1 MKFYLRI
8 LLLSTASKVI
18 ADEGFH
24 GKDHSHDNLKPHTH
38 ISYHHVENAC
48 AADVEKM
55 CNEELL
61 FSSDPFFNWVL
72 SSFTTS
78 GVHDMNHFIDQMFDS
93 VLVSSASQSYASF
106 SYEVDPTLIIVD
118 LGVARLAAEKQPEE
132 IPQLAHQLQT
142 YGASFMLSNLEDNS
156 EQFRMA
162 RRLTEM
168 DTKTINYH
176 VQLPFGPKNCCL
188 RNAFEQYRVS
198 AECAASISSLEKTF
212 VFEDK
217 LSRRQEAFASMM
229 WIYVTTLTAL
239 TIMLA
244 LRVRKQDEAE
254 VGESIDS
261 NPVEED
267 VYYAS
272 GDNAKKKRVQPL
284 QTIIFEGVPLQIV

>member
-1 MKFYLRI
+1 MRFFLKT
-8 LLLSTASKVI
+8 LLLSKAI
-18 ADEGFH
+18 AGEGIPD
-24 GKDHSHDNLKPHTH
+24 KDHNHNNLKPHTH
-38 ISYHHVENAC
+38 IAYHHVENAC
-48 AADVEKM
+48 AADVEKI
-55 CNEELL
+55 CDEAIL
-61 FSSDPFFNWVL
+61 FSGDPFFNWVF
-72 SSFTTS
+72 SSSTTPEIY
-78 GVHDMNHFIDQMFDS
+78 DLNHFIDQMFDS
-93 VLVSSASQSYASF
+93 VLVSSASQSSASF
-106 SYEVDPTLIIVD
+106 FYGVDPTLIIVD

-142 YGASFMLSNLEDNS
+142 YGATMLHNLEDGS

-188 RNAFEQYRVS
+188 RNAFEQQRVS
-198 AECAASISSLEKTF
+198 PECAISISSLEKTF

-229 WIYVTTLTAL
+229 WIYVTTLTVL

-254 VGESIDS
+254 VDESIDS
-261 NPVEED
+261 NNHVEEG
-267 VYYAS
+267 VYYAL
-272 GDNAKKKRVQPL
+272 GDNVQKKSVQPVK
-284 QTIIFEGVPLQIV
+284 IIVFEGVPLQIV

>member
-1 MKFYLRI
+1 M
-8 LLLSTASKVI
+8 LLLSTASKII
-18 ADEGFH
+18 AGEG
-24 GKDHSHDNLKPHTH
+24 DHNHDNLKPHTH

-55 CNEELL
+55 CQEEIL
-61 FSSDPFFNWVL
+61 FSSDPFFNML
-72 SSFTTS
+72 FSSSTMS
-78 GVHDMNHFIDQMFDS
+78 GVYDMNRFVDQMFDS
-93 VLVSSASQSYASF
+93 VLVSSASHSSNSF
-106 SYEVDPTLIIVD
+106 FYEVDPTLIIVD

-142 YGASFMLSNLEDNS
+142 YGANLMLSNLENDS
-156 EQFRMA
+156 DQFRMA

-176 VQLPFGPKNCCL
+176 VQLPFGSKNCCL
-188 RNAFEQYRVS
+188 RNAFEQHRVS
-198 AECAASISSLEKTF
+198 GECAASISSLEKTF

-229 WIYVTTLTAL
+229 WIYVTTLTVL

-254 VGESIDS
+254 VDEFIDG
-261 NPVEED
+261 NHVEAD
-267 VYYAS
+267 VYYAL
-272 GDNAKKKRVQPL
+272 GENVQKKRVQPV
-284 QTIIFEGVPLQIV
+284 QTIVFEGVPLQIV